1 MARLIRKAAVKEVV
15 FNIGDKIYFTKFI
28 DDGRMGSNY
37 RYEGTVVK
45 VNRVTVD
52 METQSGNVYRVEK
65 AEAKFC

>member
-15 FNIGDKIYFTKFI
+15 FNIGDKIYFTKFSH
-28 DDGRMGSNY
+28 DGRVGSND

-65 AEAKFC
+65 TEAKFC